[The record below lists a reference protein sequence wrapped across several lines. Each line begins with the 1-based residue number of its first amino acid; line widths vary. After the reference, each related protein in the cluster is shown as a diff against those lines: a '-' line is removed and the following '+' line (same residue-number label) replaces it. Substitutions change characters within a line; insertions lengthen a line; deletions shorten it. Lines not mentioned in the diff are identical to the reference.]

1 LFIVEGDSA
10 GGSAKQGRDRKFQAI
25 LPLRGKV
32 LNAEQASLSKVQDN
46 KELSNIVEALGC
58 GVGDSLNLSRLRY
71 HKVVLLMD
79 ADSDG
84 HHISTLLLTFLYR
97 YMRPLIDDGFVFIAQ
112 PPLYRLDVGKE
123 TFWALDESDK
133 EEIIVRLRKKR
144 KDVKVEIQRFKGL
157 GEMMPATLRDTTLH
171 PDKRRLLQV
180 KIAEEDRL
188 ITENTISDLMGKD
201 SSPRFAFI
209 MENATEVEELDV

>member
-1 LFIVEGDSA
+1 
-10 GGSAKQGRDRKFQAI
+10 
-25 LPLRGKV
+25 
-32 LNAEQASLSKVQDN
+32 
-46 KELSNIVEALGC
+46 
-58 GVGDSLNLSRLRY
+58 
-71 HKVVLLMD
+71 MD